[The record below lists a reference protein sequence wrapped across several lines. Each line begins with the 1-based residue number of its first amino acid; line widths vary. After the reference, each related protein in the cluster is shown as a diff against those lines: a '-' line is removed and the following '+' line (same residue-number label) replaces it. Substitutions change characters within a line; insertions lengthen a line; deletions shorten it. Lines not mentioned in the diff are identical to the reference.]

1 MTVYLQVLDPLLS
14 AGNNCAFEVSNTEG
28 HYNPIADLNSTW
40 GLSTK
45 TLPVPTTADY
55 ICPPVMRCDSNN
67 SAPRQVVVLAFSD
80 LLYVSPREASG
91 RQALAISNFIYEFAP
106 SAAKTITFET
116 DHNVK
121 HHTGIVFGFLGVD
134 NSCWIPGRSALWEPL
149 MTHVRENNAGSCMCI
164 YIALFFTS
172 G

>member
-55 ICPPVMRCDSNN
+55 ICPPVMSQPQCDLSLHSQICCMYRLGKPLGDKHWQYQTLSTN
-67 SAPRQVVVLAFSD
+67 SHP
-80 LLYVSPREASG
+80 SG
-91 RQALAISNFIYEFAP
+91 
-106 SAAKTITFET
+106 T